1 MSDAVVPLYHQI
13 YVVLRQQIVE
23 GRFGQGP
30 LPGEID
36 LAKQFHASRV
46 TMRRVFDR
54 LVQEGLVRRHRGL
67 GTFVN
72 PHPKQPASPS
82 EDLRV
87 PGLLDNLI
95 DMGEKT
101 SVKLISI
108 DEVHA
113 TPDVA
118 DALGLNPSDPVTKI
132 VRVRHYHGR
141 PLSHITAYVPV
152 DFGRTLNRAALENT
166 PLLRLFEAQG
176 IQLGKAAQVISARLA
191 DVVVAPVLEVPVGA
205 ALLSVRRVVFDKAGR
220 PVQLLVGQYRPDRYE
235 YRMELAPTGGADSA
249 NVWLETE
256 VRTELRD

>member
-1 MSDAVVPLYHQI
+1 MSEAVVPLYHQI

-72 PHPKQPASPS
+72 PHPVRPAAAAGEERGTS
-82 EDLRV
+82 
-87 PGLLDNLI
+87 LLDNII
-95 DMGEKT
+95 DMGQKT
-101 SVKLISI
+101 SVKVISI

-118 DALGLNPSDPVTKI
+118 ESLQIEPGDPVVKI
-132 VRVRHYHGR
+132 VRVRHYRNR
-141 PLSHITAYVPV
+141 PLSHITVYLPADLGRPITRQSLEERPV
-152 DFGRTLNRAALENT
+152 
-166 PLLRLFEAQG
+166 LRLLEAG
-176 IQLGKAAQVISARLA
+176 GVKLGRASQVLSARLA
-191 DVVVAPVLEVPVGA
+191 DVVVAPLLDVPVGG
-205 ALLSVRRVVFDKAGR
+205 ALLAVRRVVKDQAGR
-220 PVQLLVGQYRPDRYE
+220 PVQLLLGQYRPDRYE
-235 YRMELAPTGGADSA
+235 YRMELSPAGVDSA
-249 NVWLETE
+249 NVWVESET
-256 VRTELRD
+256 RPGLRD

>member
-1 MSDAVVPLYHQI
+1 MSEAVVPLYHQI

-72 PHPKQPASPS
+72 PHPVKPAAS
-82 EDLRV
+82 EER
-87 PGLLDNLI
+87 GTSLLGTII

-101 SVKLISI
+101 AVKVVSI

-113 TPDVA
+113 TPEVA
-118 DALGLNPSDPVTKI
+118 EALQIQVGDPVVKI
-132 VRVRHYHGR
+132 VRVRHYKGR
-141 PLSHITAYVPV
+141 PLSHITTYLPA
-152 DFGRTLNRAALENT
+152 DLGRPLARKDLEAT
-166 PLLRLFEAQG
+166 PMLRLLEAAG
-176 IQLGKAAQVISARLA
+176 VELGRASQVLTARLA
-191 DVVVAPVLEVPVGA
+191 DVVVAPLLDVPVGG
-205 ALLSVRRVVFDKAGR
+205 ALLAVRRVVLDKAGR
-220 PVQLLVGQYRPDRYE
+220 PVQLLMGQYRPDRYE
-235 YRMELAPTGGADSA
+235 YRMELSPMGGGDSA
-249 NVWLETE
+249 NVWVENET
-256 VRTELRD
+256 RTGLRD

>member
-1 MSDAVVPLYHQI
+1 MSEAVVPLYHQI

-72 PHPKQPASPS
+72 PHPVRPAAAAG
-82 EDLRV
+82 EDR
-87 PGLLDNLI
+87 GTSLLDNII
-95 DMGEKT
+95 DMGQKT
-101 SVKLISI
+101 SVKVISM

-118 DALGLNPSDPVTKI
+118 ESLQIEPGDPVVKI
-132 VRVRHYHGR
+132 VRVRHYRNR
-141 PLSHITAYVPV
+141 PLSHITVYLPADLGRPITRQSLEEKPV
-152 DFGRTLNRAALENT
+152 
-166 PLLRLFEAQG
+166 LRLLEAG
-176 IQLGKAAQVISARLA
+176 GVKLGRASQVLSARLA
-191 DVVVAPVLEVPVGA
+191 DVVVAPLLDVPVGG
-205 ALLSVRRVVFDKAGR
+205 ALLAVRRVVKDQAGR
-220 PVQLLVGQYRPDRYE
+220 PVQLLLGQYRPDRYE
-235 YRMELAPTGGADSA
+235 YRMELSPAGVDSA
-249 NVWLETE
+249 NVWVESET
-256 VRTELRD
+256 RPGLRD

>member
-1 MSDAVVPLYHQI
+1 MSEAVVPLYHQI

-72 PHPKQPASPS
+72 PHPVRPAAAAGEERGTS
-82 EDLRV
+82 
-87 PGLLDNLI
+87 LLDNII
-95 DMGEKT
+95 DMGQKT
-101 SVKLISI
+101 SVKVISI

-118 DALGLNPSDPVTKI
+118 ESLQIEPGDPVVKI
-132 VRVRHYHGR
+132 VRVRHYRNR
-141 PLSHITAYVPV
+141 PLSHITVYLPADLGRPITRQSLEERPV
-152 DFGRTLNRAALENT
+152 
-166 PLLRLFEAQG
+166 LRLLEAG
-176 IQLGKAAQVISARLA
+176 GVKLGRASQVLSARLA
-191 DVVVAPVLEVPVGA
+191 DVVVAPLLDVPVGG
-205 ALLSVRRVVFDKAGR
+205 ALLAVRRVVKDEAGR
-220 PVQLLVGQYRPDRYE
+220 PVQLLLGQYRPDRYE
-235 YRMELAPTGGADSA
+235 YRMELSPAGVDSA
-249 NVWLETE
+249 NVWVESET
-256 VRTELRD
+256 RPGLRD